1 MTSQEQ
7 GATAQ
12 GITNIGGNAAHFN
25 REAFGDIG
33 LVLVLVPIPVVVLL
47 AVLALVLVLVLNPK
61 SFALSSMS

>member
-1 MTSQEQ
+1 MVTPQH
-7 GATAQ
+7 
-12 GITNIGGNAAHFN
+12 IGGNAAHFN
-25 REAFGDIG
+25 LEEFGDIG